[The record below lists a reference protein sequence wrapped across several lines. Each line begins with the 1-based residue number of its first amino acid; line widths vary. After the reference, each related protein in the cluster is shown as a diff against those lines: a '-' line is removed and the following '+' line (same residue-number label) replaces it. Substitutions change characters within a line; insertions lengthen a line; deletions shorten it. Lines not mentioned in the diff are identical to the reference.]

1 MEYEDPLNHEY
12 QLTTGCEQ
20 LNALLAAN
28 AETARN
34 RAVTLDDQFE
44 IAKMARP
51 LSYEAAYR
59 CLGLMLGSLPPATIF
74 LLYARNA
81 FHVEPWAVLLLCWV
95 TIVTSA
101 AGYSSGNMA
110 GKAARRIG
118 RLSRSARAL
127 VLPIIGFMWGY
138 VCGAAG
144 GVFVFVIGAFV
155 GAIIGGVV
163 GAVAMTAFY
172 PLHKLVS
179 TAGTIEQKHLLPIA
193 TGVTLTICAL
203 IVQL

>member
-1 MEYEDPLNHEY
+1 MEYEDPVNDKY
-12 QLTTGCEQ
+12 QLTPDSEH

-28 AETARN
+28 AEIART
-34 RAVTLDDQFE
+34 RTLTHNDQLE
-44 IAKMARP
+44 IAKMTRP
-51 LSYEAAYR
+51 LEYEAAYR
-59 CLGLMLGSLPPATIF
+59 YLGLMLGSLPPATIF
-74 LLYARNA
+74 LLYAKNSQ
-81 FHVEPWAVLLLCWV
+81 HIEPWAVLLLCWV

-101 AGYSSGNMA
+101 AGYSSGSVA
-110 GKAARRIG
+110 GKAARRVG
-118 RLSRSARAL
+118 KLSRSARAL

-144 GVFVFVIGAFV
+144 GVFIFVIGAFF
-155 GAIIGGVV
+155 GAIIGGAV

-179 TAGTIEQKHLLPIA
+179 SSGTIELKHLLPIA